1 MVVLAIFQRFIK
13 EGALKKLLQLWAVQA
28 VIIMGLFGM
37 HSYLG
42 AVLLWVL
49 PWARLSRWSN
59 RGTCHRIIY
68 NCVNTLL
75 ECNYNNLFESPN
87 LSTPIR
93 EYQNRNDFIQTYPNL
108 YPNISKPI
116 RTFPNLAKLSQTYPN
131 LFEPFQT
138 YPNIAELIQACQVKA
153 RKINFCKL
161 YKWILLSSSHFNSC
175 WMNGGHFRRSGYKDI
190 FSFYYRNLS
199 PFVIFWY
206 TPEQNIFTNH
216 FKPYLYVSNIISQ
229 KSTLANTIKVRISLG
244 VFSIFSV
251 EFW

>member
-1 MVVLAIFQRFIK
+1 
-13 EGALKKLLQLWAVQA
+13 
-28 VIIMGLFGM
+28 M

-59 RGTCHRIIY
+59 RGTCHRIIH

-87 LSTPIR
+87 LSTTVR

-161 YKWILLSSSHFNSC
+161 YKWIYSHRHTSKVVEWMEDTSVDRVTRTFFLSIIGTWVPLWFSDTLLSKTFLQTTLNHICMYLTLFP
-175 WMNGGHFRRSGYKDI
+175 KKV
-190 FSFYYRNLS
+190 LLQ
-199 PFVIFWY
+199 
-206 TPEQNIFTNH
+206 TPL
-216 FKPYLYVSNIISQ
+216 K
-229 KSTLANTIKVRISLG
+229 
-244 VFSIFSV
+244 
-251 EFW
+251 